1 MKTNKVTKFLFR
13 RQIIGLAE
21 MYLFLFAA
29 FLVLPFLFSAIS
41 GSLNDYSLTNQMQGS
56 WVTAAFGLYM
66 FVISTLSYE
75 NFKFLIQNGISR
87 ETFFNAQVI
96 VNGLLIL
103 IGNTFNLVY
112 QYAVLMPLGHA
123 RDTNIYMSS
132 YAGYFNN
139 PIVAFL
145 FNFIFSG
152 LLLIVGALSGMVIGN
167 FLTLF
172 SKFVQRIIL
181 ISTPVIG
188 YITVMYTASRV
199 ILDRDFQM
207 TWVANFAKFV
217 LGYRATGAYDPFP
230 MIVSMLIVSVILFLI
245 TRYLFSKKQ
254 LKRE

>member
-29 FLVLPFLFSAIS
+29 FLILPFLFSAIS
-41 GSLNDYSLTNQMQGS
+41 GSLDDYSLSRQMQGS
-56 WVTAAFGLYM
+56 WVTAAFGVYM
-66 FVISTLSYE
+66 FAISTLSYE

-87 ETFFNAQVI
+87 PTFFNAQIV

-112 QYAVLMPLGHA
+112 QYLVLMPLVHA
-123 RDTNIYMSS
+123 RNTNIFMSS
-132 YAGYFNN
+132 YSGYIHNSILDF
-139 PIVAFL
+139 IA
-145 FNFIFSG
+145 NFIFSG
-152 LLLIVGALSGMVIGN
+152 LLLVVGALFGMVIGN

-181 ISTPVIG
+181 IATPVIG
-188 YITVMYTASRV
+188 YITLMYTASRV
-199 ILDRDFQM
+199 ILDHNFQM
-207 TWVANFAKFV
+207 TWVANFAKFI
-217 LGYRATGAYDPFP
+217 LGYRATGSYDPFP
-230 MIVSMLIVSVILFLI
+230 MIVAMVVIAVVMLLI